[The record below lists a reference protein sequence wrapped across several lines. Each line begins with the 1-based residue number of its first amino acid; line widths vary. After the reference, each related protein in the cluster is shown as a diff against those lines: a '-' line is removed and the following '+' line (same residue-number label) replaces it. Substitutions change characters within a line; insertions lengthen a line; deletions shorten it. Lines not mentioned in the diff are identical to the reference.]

1 MSAPVEAPPVL
12 MLPTS
17 AAAAA
22 PEGNSPADSSPVS
35 QWEHPPSFYCP
46 ISQQCMHDPVVLS
59 DGHSYERRHI
69 ERWLKDH
76 STSPVSGLTL
86 AEKSTFPNHALR
98 NAIGEY
104 FQQVFI
110 GYRRAIRKTMTGP
123 STDASSTGHNA
134 PLLRTIDSLMQCSLL
149 VNADLSTPC
158 ILRRIMD
165 EAKVL
170 LGAEA
175 ASVFL
180 VDAPR
185 EQLYSTINSTG
196 EELRIPISA
205 GIAGH
210 VATTGEPLII
220 PEVYKDARFSSAMDK
235 KTGFKTRNMMC
246 VPLRVKKDGV
256 MGVVQ
261 LINKT
266 SAGIAGKGKG
276 KSTGKFALPV
286 VPENS
291 ADMLPFSQDDLHFL
305 QVFASQAATA
315 IASNGITE
323 EPPSS
328 ELEGVAASS
337 SSTGSDVAVL
347 QKPAKEL
354 SPAALEILEG
364 AYHSWQ
370 IDTLALAEVT
380 GNMPLSSLG
389 CYLFEQC
396 GLVEHFDLDH
406 SKLKNFFQE
415 VERGYSE
422 SVQYHNRAHAAA
434 VLHGMHALLLNCGI
448 AEAASTAFQQKD
460 TCPDDHGRLET
471 MACLLAA
478 AVHDYEHQGLNNDF
492 LVKTADERAQRY
504 NDQHVNENHHV
515 AAAFALLKKP
525 QNDFLSGLP
534 SADVARL
541 RSLVIDLV
549 LGTDMA
555 KSSSLLDGFNQLLD
569 AAALKDCNPGLE
581 MKPSSSKDAVLLLQM
596 AMKCADLGHLA
607 LPWELHNV
615 WVERLEM
622 EFFAQGDQEKAAGL
636 PVSFLMDR
644 SKPGASA
651 SQVGFFDFVV
661 LPLFRSFCRAVPKAG
676 PLLLAVL
683 DNYEGWAALQPA
695 SSQMSQTGPT
705 ATEAAVVNAEEP
717 VKRKKRSGRARQRA
731 AKFWRTVRARTPSP
745 GW

>member
-1 MSAPVEAPPVL
+1 MSIPVEQPTL
-12 MLPTS
+12 MLPAMRAS
-17 AAAAA
+17 AF
-22 PEGNSPADSSPVS
+22 EGSSPDRFPAS

-69 ERWLKDH
+69 DRWLKEH

-86 AEKSTFPNHALR
+86 PEKAIFPNHALR
-98 NAIGEY
+98 NAIDEY
-104 FQQVFI
+104 FQQVFSD
-110 GYRRAIRKTMTGP
+110 YRRAICYTMSGLNL
-123 STDASSTGHNA
+123 DASSIGYNA
-134 PLLRTIDSLMQCSLL
+134 HLLRTIDSLMQCSLL

-170 LGAEA
+170 LGAEV

-180 VDAPR
+180 VDAAR
-185 EQLYSTINSTG
+185 EQLCSSINSTG

-220 PEVYKDARFSSAMDK
+220 PDVYKDARFNSAMDK

-246 VPLRVKKDGV
+246 VPLKLKKDGV

-266 SAGIAGKGKG
+266 SAGTAGKGKG
-276 KSTGKFALPV
+276 SCIGNFGLPV
-286 VPENS
+286 VPEHS
-291 ADMLPFSQDDLHFL
+291 DDVLAFSQDDLHFL

-315 IASNGITE
+315 IASSNIIE
-323 EPPSS
+323 EPPAS
-328 ELEGVAASS
+328 ELEEAGTSSSKFAVAAP
-337 SSTGSDVAVL
+337 

-354 SPAALEILEG
+354 SPAALEMLEG
-364 AYHSWQ
+364 AFHSWQ
-370 IDTLALAEVT
+370 IDTLALADVT
-380 GNMPLSSLG
+380 SNTPLSSLG
-389 CYLFEQC
+389 CYLFEHC
-396 GLVEHFDLDH
+396 GLVEHFNLDRL
-406 SKLKNFFQE
+406 KLNNFFEE
-415 VERGYSE
+415 VEQGYSE
-422 SVQYHNRAHAAA
+422 LVQYHNRAHAAS

-448 AEAASTAFQQKD
+448 AEAAAAAFRQKD
-460 TCPDDHGRLET
+460 VCTDMAANDRGQLET

-478 AVHDYEHQGLNNDF
+478 AVHDLEHQGLSNDF

-504 NDQHVNENHHV
+504 NDQHINENHHV

-525 QNDFLSGLP
+525 QNDFLSVLP
-534 SADVARL
+534 SADVSRL

-555 KSSSLLDGFNQLLD
+555 KGSSIMDGFNQLLD
-569 AAALKDCNPGLE
+569 KAALKATASDSPLGLE
-581 MKPSSSKDAVLLLQM
+581 MKPSSPKDAVLLLQM

-615 WVERLEM
+615 WVERLEI
-622 EFFAQGDQEKAAGL
+622 EFFAQGDREKDAGL

-644 SKPGASA
+644 NRPGVSE
-651 SQVGFFDFVV
+651 SQVGFFDFAV
-661 LPLFRSFCRAVPKAG
+661 LPLFRSFCRAVPKAE

-683 DNYEGWAALQPA
+683 DNYKGWTALQSA
-695 SSQMSQTGPT
+695 LQMGPT
-705 ATEAAVVNAEEP
+705 AAEVAVGSAEEP
-717 VKRKKRSGRARQRA
+717 LSRKKRSGRTRQRE

-745 GW
+745 EGW